1 MRSKTRPKQEIKPG
15 VKKMKHSNFMNTK
28 VHGKRVRR
36 FIGTAKD
43 INDSFA
49 NPHKTK
55 NYMFAKMPFIINP
68 YKEKSINTKV
78 IGGTKIYK
86 IKV

>member
-1 MRSKTRPKQEIKPG
+1 MRQ
-15 VKKMKHSNFMNTK
+15 SNFINIK

-55 NYMFAKMPFIINP
+55 DYMSSKMPFIINP
-68 YKEKSINTKV
+68 YREKSVNTKV
-78 IGGTKIYK
+78 IGKTKIYNLSNMK
-86 IKV
+86 G